1 MNLFSSPVRFGPP
14 ALYGGGGYGLGNVF
28 AAQIMPAHAPVVNLP
43 GAATNVAGLV
53 PGQIGLRPGSVNF
66 VPARTIGSRF

>member
-28 AAQIMPAHAPVVNLP
+28 AQQIAAPHAPTANVP
-43 GAATNVAGLV
+43 GALTNVAGLV
-53 PGQIGLRPGSVNF
+53 PGQIGPRPGAVLF
-66 VPARTIGSRF
+66 LPARTIGSRF